1 MLRQHISEKS
11 FIINDNSA
19 WKYIKYNIYE
29 QKQYLSKT
37 KFGYTFMQCCYKATI
52 YLQIKCLH

>member
-1 MLRQHISEKS
+1 MSSMLRQHISEKS

-37 KFGYTFMQCCYKATI
+37 KFGYTVNIHAV
-52 YLQIKCLH
+52 LL

>member
-11 FIINDNSA
+11 FIINDNLA

-37 KFGYTFMQCCYKATI
+37 KFGYTVNIHAV
-52 YLQIKCLH
+52 LL